1 MVRVGSQVGLRARLA
16 VHVLM
21 VSGRNDRVEMV
32 TGRDVH
38 VLMVSG
44 RNIRVGMVNGRDAR
58 GEMVNGRN
66 DHVVKVT
73 GRSDHV
79 VKVTGRSDRGEMVN
93 GRDARGETMI
103 ARNVRRARRSVVPTR
118 FAAVQVGANTSV
130 EKCRTS
136 VPRKNDGSMRGQSAS
151 RRLEGSV
158 TRLPERKRV
167 VRASKR
173 CNHVLLVH

>member
-1 MVRVGSQVGLRARLA
+1 MVRVGSQAGLRARLA

-21 VSGRNDRVEMV
+21 VSGRD
-32 TGRDVH
+32 D
-38 VLMVSG
+38 
-44 RNIRVGMVNGRDAR
+44 R

-66 DHVVKVT
+66 DRV
-73 GRSDHV
+73 G
-79 VKVTGRSDRGEMVN
+79 MVCA
-93 GRDARGETMI
+93 RDARGETMI
-103 ARNVRRARRSVVPTR
+103 VRNVRRVRRSVVPTR

-158 TRLPERKRV
+158 TRLHERKRV